1 MQQCRVFG
9 RGEQGWGLG
18 PGDGEEGFGCWTPG
32 RVRLR
37 AFGPRAPRAPAFAL
51 PRHGGQ
57 ARRVQCTML
66 RVVERVLGEGDV
78 VRDGQ
83 PLMRAGYE
91 LTVYREWTPR
101 ASELVPGAYS
111 VEGHLLAPV
120 ADLERALG
128 ITSPATLHLDD
139 GRRFDFYV
147 VNTEGTVTSADER
160 GLYEV

>member
-1 MQQCRVFG
+1 
-9 RGEQGWGLG
+9 
-18 PGDGEEGFGCWTPG
+18 
-32 RVRLR
+32 
-37 AFGPRAPRAPAFAL
+37 
-51 PRHGGQ
+51 
-57 ARRVQCTML
+57 ML

-83 PLMRAGYE
+83 ALMRAGYE

-101 ASELVPGAYS
+101 ASGLVPGAYS

-160 GLYEV
+160 GLYEA